1 MSHLDPRTKQCELA
15 VQKIIHLQNLA
26 NQFPDTFTNPK
37 RVTTSYIPATNS
49 PVRIDVPVGQ
59 SVANEPKASVKR
71 GRLVGSKDK
80 NPRKRKGSKDQVEE
94 LMALEE
100 SSVVIPEEIQVP
112 ETYDNQEI
120 SINYVTI
127 GQRWNRNKIDVDD
140 IFAYNVAL
148 NIVNDNEDL
157 ELKSVEECRQRDDWP
172 KWKDAIEAELNSLSK
187 HEVFGPIV
195 LTSDGVKPVGYK
207 WVFVRK

>member
-1 MSHLDPRTKQCELA
+1 MPLSHLDPRTKECELA

-26 NQFPDTFTNPK
+26 NQFPYAFTNPN
-37 RVTTSYIPATNS
+37 RVTTSYIPAANA
-49 PVRIDVPVGQ
+49 PVRIDVPVRQ

-71 GRLVGSKDK
+71 GRPVGSKDK

-100 SSVVIPEEIQVP
+100 STVVIPEEIQVP
-112 ETYDNQEI
+112 ETCDNQEI
-120 SINYVTI
+120 SINYVTT

-148 NIVNDNEDL
+148 NIINDNEDL
-157 ELKSVEECRQRDDWP
+157 EPKFVEECRQRDDWP
-172 KWKDAIEAELNSLSK
+172 KWKNAIEAELNSLSK

-195 LTSDGVKPVGYK
+195 LTPDGVKPVGYK
-207 WVFVRK
+207 

>member
-1 MSHLDPRTKQCELA
+1 MEKVISWNQLSLSHLDPRTKECELA
-15 VQKIIHLQNLA
+15 IQKIIHFQNLA
-26 NQFPDTFTNPK
+26 NQLPDAFTNPK
-37 RVTTSYIPATNS
+37 RVTTSYIPAANA

-71 GRLVGSKDK
+71 GRPVGSKDK

-100 SSVVIPEEIQVP
+100 SPVVILEEIQVP
-112 ETYDNQEI
+112 ETCDNQEI
-120 SINYVTI
+120 SINYVTT
-127 GQRWNRNKIDVDD
+127 GQRWNQNKIDIDD

-157 ELKSVEECRQRDDWP
+157 EPKSIEECRQRDDWP
-172 KWKDAIEAELNSLSK
+172 KMERC
-187 HEVFGPIV
+187 H
-195 LTSDGVKPVGYK
+195 
-207 WVFVRK
+207 